1 MSFARIVGRE
11 QSATEETS
19 SHHAFSATHTLGYP
33 LHVLARAKREHK
45 FDMIQEVKCVAAKKI
60 KSFAG
65 RLYKI
70 VKLFLMNLRCVRGRP
85 GFNRYPAD
93 LAKRFIVRPER
104 A

>member
-11 QSATEETS
+11 QSVTEETS

-70 VKLFLMNLRCVRGRP
+70 VKLFLMNLRCCSW
-85 GFNRYPAD
+85 AS
-93 LAKRFIVRPER
+93 RFQSVPS
-104 A
+104 